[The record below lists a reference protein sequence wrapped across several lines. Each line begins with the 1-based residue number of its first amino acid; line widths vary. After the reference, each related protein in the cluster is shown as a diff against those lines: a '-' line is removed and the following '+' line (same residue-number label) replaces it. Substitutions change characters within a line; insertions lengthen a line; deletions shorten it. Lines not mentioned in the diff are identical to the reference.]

1 MPGPERNKQ
10 KEKIV
15 KNERHKKTFFYKIE
29 GVRKMNKNNLTRREF
44 LAVSTGTIAAVS
56 GGIGAYANGSKKAGK
71 AAILGGK
78 AVRTKKF
85 PGWPVWDRGAEKS
98 IISILR
104 SGNWFRGRGNTV
116 TEFEKKYAELMGVKR
131 CVCTVNG
138 TNALLTALH
147 VLDIGVG
154 DEVIVSP
161 YTFIATYNV
170 VIGSSA
176 LPVFADTDP
185 ETFQINP
192 DKIEERITENTRA
205 IMPVHI
211 LGLPANMDRINAIAK
226 KHNLVVIEDACQ
238 AWMAEWKG
246 KKCGTLSDLGCFSF
260 QNSKHLPCGEGGA
273 LVGDDDE
280 IMDRAFSYHNCG
292 RPYGSVKSTSKYPI
306 IGTNRR
312 MTEYQA
318 AILISQM
325 KRLESDTQKRNE
337 NAQYLTS
344 KIKDIPGIIP
354 HKLYEQVTR
363 AAYHLYPFRYKKEH
377 FNNAPRDKFL
387 AALEAEGIPCSGG
400 YGPQYRDG
408 LIEEAL
414 NSKNFKRAFS
424 KERLDRYRR
433 ELHYPDNDQLC
444 KEAVWLSQSL
454 LLAGKKDMD
463 DIADAI
469 LKIYESRDKLSSM

>member
-1 MPGPERNKQ
+1 
-10 KEKIV
+10 
-15 KNERHKKTFFYKIE
+15 
-29 GVRKMNKNNLTRREF
+29 MNKNNLTRRQF
-44 LAVSTGTIAAVS
+44 LATASAGTIAAITSGAIPAYGNVS
-56 GGIGAYANGSKKAGK
+56 RKAGK
-71 AAILGGK
+71 LAIHGGK
-78 AVRTKKF
+78 PVRTK
-85 PGWPVWDRGAEKS
+85 PWPPWPVWDKSAEES
-98 IISILR
+98 VLSILR
-104 SGNWFRGRGNTV
+104 SGNWCRLGANTV
-116 TEFEKKYAELMGVKR
+116 FEFEKKYAELMGVKR

-138 TNALLTALH
+138 TGALLTALH
-147 VLDIGVG
+147 VLDVGVG

-170 VIGSSA
+170 VINSCA

-192 DKIEERITENTRA
+192 DKIEERINENTRA
-205 IMPVHI
+205 ILPVHI
-211 LGLPANMDRINAIAK
+211 LGLPANMDKINAIAK

-246 KKCGTLSDLGCFSF
+246 KKCGTIGDLGCFSF
-260 QNSKHLPCGEGGA
+260 QNTKHLPCGEGGA
-273 LVGDDDE
+273 LVGNDDQ
-280 IMDRAFSYHNCG
+280 IMDRAFSHHNCG
-292 RPYGSVKSTSKYPI
+292 RPYGSVKKTSNYPI
-306 IGTNRR
+306 VGTNRR

-318 AILISQM
+318 AILLSQM

-344 KIKDIPGIIP
+344 KIKDIPGIVP
-354 HKLYEQVTR
+354 HKLYEQVNR

-408 LIEEAL
+408 LIEAAL
-414 NSKNFKRAFS
+414 TSKNFTRAFS
-424 KERLDRYRR
+424 KERLAKYRQ
-433 ELHYPDNDQLC
+433 ELNYPDNDQLC
-444 KEAVWLSQSL
+444 KEAVWLTQNL

-469 LKIYESRDKLSSM
+469 AKIHENRDRLA

>member
-1 MPGPERNKQ
+1 
-10 KEKIV
+10 
-15 KNERHKKTFFYKIE
+15 
-29 GVRKMNKNNLTRREF
+29 MNKNSLTRRQF
-44 LAVSTGTIAAVS
+44 LATASAGTIAAVTS
-56 GGIGAYANGSKKAGK
+56 GTIPAYGNVSRKAGK
-71 AAILGGK
+71 LAIHGGQP
-78 AVRTKKF
+78 VRTK
-85 PGWPVWDRGAEKS
+85 PWPSWPVWDKSAEES
-98 IISILR
+98 VLSILR
-104 SGNWFRGRGNTV
+104 SGIWCRLGGKTV
-116 TEFEKKYAELMGVKR
+116 SEFEKKYAELMGVKR
-131 CVCTVNG
+131 CLCTVNG

-192 DKIEERITENTRA
+192 DKIEERINENTRA
-205 IMPVHI
+205 ILPVHI
-211 LGLPANMDRINAIAK
+211 LGLPANMDKINAIAK

-246 KKCGTLSDLGCFSF
+246 KKCGTLGDSGCFSF
-260 QNSKHLPCGEGGA
+260 QNTKHLPCGEGGA
-273 LVGDDDE
+273 LVGNDDE
-280 IMDRAFSYHNCG
+280 IMDRAFSHHNCG
-292 RPYGSVKSTSKYPI
+292 RPYGSVKKTSNYPI
-306 IGTNRR
+306 VGTNRR

-318 AILISQM
+318 AILLSQM

-344 KIKDIPGIIP
+344 KIKDIPGIVP

-408 LIEEAL
+408 LIEAAL
-414 NSKNFKRAFS
+414 NSKNFTRAFS
-424 KERLDRYRR
+424 KERLAKYRQ
-433 ELHYPDNDQLC
+433 ELNFPDNDQLC
-444 KEAVWLSQSL
+444 KEAVWLSQEL
-454 LLAGKKDMD
+454 LLTTKKDMD

-469 LKIYESRDKLSSM
+469 LKIYENRDKLV